1 MNYYPPQPVY
11 PNQPAPR
18 VKRNRVGSGIA
29 HAVGFLVVIW
39 AVFIVNYGLFGGQL
53 NYFGVHPLDL
63 GSIWH
68 IATSPLLHG
77 GVEHILSNSIPG
89 MIFCFLIGMSGKR
102 VFWEVT
108 LIAGLIGGIGTWLFG
123 GIGTNHI
130 GASGLVYGWLGYLI
144 VRGFFNRHPGQA
156 VLGIALAFMY
166 GGLIWGVFPGATGVS
181 WQGHLFGA
189 IGGIL
194 AGIFITSDDPPQ
206 LAAKKQQRKLKKQG
220 QRNNQLNAPGSQ
232 YGQYGQYGQAGGYGQ
247 SGGFGQSNNQRY
259 KGPQW

>member
-1 MNYYPPQPVY
+1 MNYYSPQPTY
-11 PNQPAPR
+11 PNTPVPR
-18 VKRNRVGSGIA
+18 QKRSRVGSGIS
-29 HAVGFLVVIW
+29 HAVGYLLVIW
-39 AVFIVNYGLFGGQL
+39 AVFIINYALFGGQL

-89 MIFCFLIGMSGKR
+89 MVFCFLIGMSGKR

-108 LIAGLIGGIGTWLFG
+108 IIAGLVGGIGTWLFG

-156 VLGIALAFMY
+156 ILGIVLAFMY

-194 AGIFITSDDPPQ
+194 AGMFITSDDPPT
-206 LAAKKQQRKLKKQG
+206 LAAKRQQRKLDKQRRQQNQISGDG
-220 QRNNQLNAPGSQ
+220 QTN
-232 YGQYGQYGQAGGYGQ
+232 YGQTGYGQ
-247 SGGFGQSNNQRY
+247 WEQQPQQAPRNTQRY
-259 KGPQW
+259 RGPQW